1 MLPLPSSLKMAM
13 PLYEVTNFCFQISAL
28 NGELRKTGGTFQMTD
43 KILLAPNNPW
53 LKSGTIR
60 DNITFGAN
68 QLSRPTCNRTRLYEK
83 VKHLNHDL

>member
-1 MLPLPSSLKMAM
+1 
-13 PLYEVTNFCFQISAL
+13 
-28 NGELRKTGGTFQMTD
+28 MTD

-83 VKHLNHDL
+83 VNTLIMTSKKVKDFEKS